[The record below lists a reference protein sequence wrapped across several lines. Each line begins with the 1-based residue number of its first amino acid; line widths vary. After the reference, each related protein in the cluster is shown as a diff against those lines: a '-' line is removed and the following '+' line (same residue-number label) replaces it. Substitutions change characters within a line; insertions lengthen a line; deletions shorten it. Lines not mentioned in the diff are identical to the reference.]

1 MKNKSVQIIVSVFA
15 AGILLWIAF
24 RGVNFADLGEQL
36 KMVTFYWLPFFIIAL
51 VFSHY
56 MRAERWRLLLPEKKS
71 DTDRS
76 TLFAG
81 VMLGYMMNNLLPRLG
96 EISRPVYVAKK
107 EKISTGNLV
116 GTIVAERFFDLVVMG
131 LLIIT
136 AVFLYTGDS
145 VLIERIFGVNRW
157 EWFHYLVIPFTII
170 IAALLIWLFH
180 KIVTNLYEKGNITNP
195 LLSKWII
202 TIRSFSEG
210 MVSLRRVRNWPLF
223 LLLTV
228 GIWFGYVLMTYIPF
242 YMLDLQDVFGLSL
255 LDAVVLT
262 IVSAIGVSIP
272 TPAAIGSYHLLI
284 QQSMWMLFNV
294 ELTTALT
301 FATVLHAV
309 NILIVFVIGA
319 LSLWWDKFYRLTHD
333 IDR

>member
-1 MKNKSVQIIVSVFA
+1 MKNKSVQIIISLFVA
-15 AGILLWIAF
+15 AIFLWIAF
-24 RGVNFADLGEQL
+24 RDVNFSDLGEQL
-36 KMVTFYWLPFFIIAL
+36 KMVTFYWLPFFIITL
-51 VFSHY
+51 TFSHY
-56 MRAERWRLLLPEKKS
+56 LRAERWKLLLPEQN
-71 DTDRS
+71 DTNRS
-76 TLFAG
+76 TLYAG

-116 GTIVAERFFDLVVMG
+116 GTIVAERFFDLLVMG
-131 LLIIT
+131 LLVVV
-136 AVFLYTGDS
+136 AVFMYTGDS
-145 VLIERIFGVNRW
+145 VVIERIFGVSQW
-157 EWFHYLVIPFTII
+157 EWFHYLIIPFAII
-170 IAALLIWLFH
+170 IVALLIWLFH
-180 KIVTNLYEKGNITNP
+180 RIVTNINEKGNITNP
-195 LLSKWII
+195 LLSKWIT

-223 LLLTV
+223 LLLTA

-242 YMLDLQDVFGLSL
+242 YMLDLQDVFGLGL

-262 IVSAIGVSIP
+262 IVSAIGVSVP
-272 TPAAIGSYHLLI
+272 TPGAIGSYHLLI

-294 ELTTALT
+294 ELATALT

-309 NILIVFVIGA
+309 NILIVFIIGA